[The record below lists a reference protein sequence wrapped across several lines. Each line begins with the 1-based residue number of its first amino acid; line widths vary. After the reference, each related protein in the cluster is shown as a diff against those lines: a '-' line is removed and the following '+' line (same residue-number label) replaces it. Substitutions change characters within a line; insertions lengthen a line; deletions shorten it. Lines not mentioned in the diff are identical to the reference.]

1 VQDAPDPAPVTGRE
15 GSLGLFM
22 VADRLSGVLDE
33 LSRTLVV
40 AYQVPNALE
49 RLCAQLT
56 GILPVSGCWAVVM
69 DELGG
74 ELRFMAASDAVGR
87 KMGALHVELGEG
99 PCLEAARSGE
109 RVLIPDLGARD
120 AVERFPSFA
129 AKAMASGVSAV
140 YSFPLRHVD
149 QQVGSVGLFNLAPAE
164 LDDLDLELIQL
175 LADLTTV
182 SIVGARRYQQ
192 VTGLAAGV
200 QQRLAD
206 AAVLEQAKGR
216 LSVQLEVPPG
226 RTLAYL
232 RRYTLTS
239 GITLHEAAEQV
250 VIGDLR
256 LQRTAAGEINRE

>member
-1 VQDAPDPAPVTGRE
+1 MIQNRMSEV
-15 GSLGLFM
+15 LG
-22 VADRLSGVLDE
+22 E

-40 AYQVPNALE
+40 AYQIPNALE

-56 GILPVSGCWAVVM
+56 GMLPVSGCWAVIM

-74 ELRFMAASDAVGR
+74 ALRFVAASDPVGR
-87 KMGALHVELGEG
+87 QMAALHAELGEG
-99 PCLEAARSGE
+99 PCVEAARSGE
-109 RVLIPDLGARD
+109 RVLVPDLGARD
-120 AVERFPSFA
+120 AVERFPRFA
-129 AKAMASGVSAV
+129 AQAMACGVSAV
-140 YSFPLRHVD
+140 YSFPLRNVD
-149 QQVGSVGLFNLAPAE
+149 QHLGSVGLFNTTPAE
-164 LDDLDLELIQL
+164 LDPVDLELAQL

-192 VTGLAAGV
+192 VTGLAAGI

-226 RTLAYL
+226 HTLAYL
-232 RRYTLTS
+232 QRYTLTS

-250 VIGDLR
+250 AVGDLR
-256 LQRTAAGEINRE
+256 LQRTAAGEITRG